1 MVAIVSDKRE
11 FILGAVADVY
21 TDVALHPGKQFHFPT
36 GRPACLFV
44 GYPAAQLDRL
54 PATAVESFAG
64 VGHPFAAGVIREGD
78 VVLDIGAGSGT
89 DTLLAGLL
97 ASRGTVYGLDMTRPM
112 LDKLSR
118 NIALMGAHHVH
129 ALEGNAE
136 QIPMPDASVDVVTS
150 NGVLNLVPDKARAF
164 AEIARVLKPGGR
176 LQVAD
181 IALDNP
187 VSTKSRAD
195 PKLWAEC
202 VVGAVVEARYIEL
215 LHAAG
220 LDVELIA
227 RQDYFSASA
236 SADTRRAARSLGAHA
251 ITLRGVRREKG
262 RPAVRV
268 LARRWAGLLAWTL
281 SLLTCYGLLAL
292 LPLLAALGLA
302 VAPDA
307 TAWAAAIMFFAALAA
322 AAVAAGRGW
331 HRRAWPTMVA
341 TGAVLLLAWV
351 MFVRFD
357 RALELVGFALLG
369 IAVFADRS
377 LRREAGCG

>member
-118 NIALMGAHHVH
+118 NIELMGAHHVH

-164 AEIARVLKPGGR
+164 AEIARVLKPGG
-176 LQVAD
+176 VA
-181 IALDNP
+181 
-187 VSTKSRAD
+187 
-195 PKLWAEC
+195 
-202 VVGAVVEARYIEL
+202 
-215 LHAAG
+215 
-220 LDVELIA
+220 LIA
-227 RQDYFSASA
+227 FHIGSEDIHLDEWWDMPVRLDFRFFSVAE
-236 SADTRRAARSLGAHA
+236 
-251 ITLRGVRREKG
+251 IE
-262 RPAVRV
+262 
-268 LARRWAGLLAWTL
+268 
-281 SLLTCYGLLAL
+281 
-292 LPLLAALGLA
+292 PLL
-302 VAPDA
+302 
-307 TAWAAAIMFFAALAA
+307 
-322 AAVAAGRGW
+322 
-331 HRRAWPTMVA
+331 
-341 TGAVLLLAWV
+341 
-351 MFVRFD
+351 
-357 RALELVGFALLG
+357 
-369 IAVFADRS
+369 
-377 LRREAGCG
+377 REAGFEIAESCEREPYEGVEHPSRRAYLMVRRAG